1 MDFLIEYLGKKM
13 LHVAEIDQKLEIIHQ
28 NRVEISQNEKEFDEC
43 LKNILVDGDLT
54 CQNKEQI
61 DFIIDQISI
70 NIHEI
75 YKNIHEIYKNIEAIN
90 GHKIE
95 IYVRGEGATPMTL
108 DHIDIHTREFY
119 RHEKEIDKSL
129 KEIDINI
136 GIIHGQVKDI
146 YKDISRELDLL

>member
-1 MDFLIEYLGKKM
+1 MDFLIEYLGRKM
-13 LHVAEIDQKLEIIHQ
+13 LHMNEIDKKLEIIHQ

-75 YKNIHEIYKNIEAIN
+75 YKNIEAIN

-95 IYVRGEGATPMTL
+95 IYVCGEGATPMTL

-119 RHEKEIDKSL
+119 RHEKEIHKSL